1 MLPAAA
7 GNVSDVPTA
16 GTRTSSN
23 LTEFSTS
30 VEYMAPGEYM
40 LSVASSSAANSTL
53 VTVQS
58 EPRLLALHCP
68 PLVQP
73 AESYYCTA
81 TVGGAALAI
90 TAAFDGSPPV
100 TVTPPETPWQGVG
113 RPPPRG
119 PARPPVQL
127 TAGQPEFVLR
137 QPFTR
142 RTRLM
147 ALHWHG
153 AGAGDCQLKVT

>member
-7 GNVSDVPTA
+7 GNDVSDVPTA

-30 VEYMAPGEYM
+30 VGYATPGSYM

-58 EPRLLALHCP
+58 EPRLLTLLCP

-81 TVGGAALAI
+81 TVGGAALNI
-90 TAAFDGSPPV
+90 TAAFDGSPPL
-100 TVTPPETPWQGVG
+100 TVTPPET
-113 RPPPRG
+113 
-119 PARPPVQL
+119 
-127 TAGQPEFVLR
+127 
-137 QPFTR
+137 
-142 RTRLM
+142 RTQLM

-153 AGAGDCQLKVT
+153 AGAGDCQLKVTSTPAPAVAAGPVCIVNQIYLPKTCLQV